1 MDALVGAVDLV
12 DDDDDAVTQLQR
24 AGEDEARLRHGA
36 LSGVDEQDNAVDHL
50 EDTLDLAAEVGVARG
65 IDNVDLGVA
74 IADGGVFGEDRDAAL
89 TLEVVR
95 IHNAVDDLLIFAVH
109 AALLEHFVDEGGLAV
124 VDVGD
129 DGYIAKFFI
138 LHR

>member
-36 LSGVDEQDNAVDHL
+36 LSGIDEQDNAVDHL

-65 IDNVDLGVA
+65 VDNVDLGVA
-74 IADGGVFGEDRDAAL
+74 VADGGVFGEDRDAAL
-89 TLEVVR
+89 TLEVIGV
-95 IHNAVDDLLIFAVH
+95 HDAVDNLLVFAVH

-129 DGYIAKFFI
+129 DGDVSQFLI

>member
-1 MDALVGAVDLV
+1 VDALVGAVDLV

>member
-1 MDALVGAVDLV
+1 M
-12 DDDDDAVTQLQR
+12 
-24 AGEDEARLRHGA
+24 
-36 LSGVDEQDNAVDHL
+36 
-50 EDTLDLAAEVGVARG
+50 ARG

-74 IADGGVFGEDRDAAL
+74 IADGGVFSKDRDAAL

>member
-36 LSGVDEQDNAVDHL
+36 LSGIDEQDNAVDHL

-74 IADGGVFGEDRDAAL
+74 VADGGVFGEDRDAAL

-95 IHNAVDDLLIFAVH
+95 VHDAVDDLLIFAVH